1 MKKLRIMQQGEKI
14 SMAQAVG
21 LYLYSFPS
29 YRKLNVR
36 SRVKFLMPG
45 GPLKI
50 CEKTDCAVRA

>member
-36 SRVKFLMPG
+36 SRVKFLMP
-45 GPLKI
+45 LKI
-50 CEKTDCAVRA
+50 CEKSDCAVRA